1 MEIKHKIV
9 PVVGFKLDEK
19 TGEFECYANVKGV
32 VDHAKDRSM
41 NGCFVKSISEHEA
54 NGTRPKMLWSHNPR
68 ELPVGT
74 WVKMIEDEKGLR
86 MTGKLSKTTMGR
98 DIETL
103 AKDMALDSFSI
114 GYEEIESKWNSA
126 EGCNDVFEYKI
137 HEVSWVNFAC
147 NEPSKLESI
156 KQKMASKEMPT
167 KRDLQ
172 KFLQEYGMSKSEAS
186 AITDKYN
193 PDSVSEKQQELEII
207 EAASKLDLFSK

>member
-1 MEIKHKIV
+1 MKRKIV

-41 NGCFVKSISEHEA
+41 DGCFTKSIDEHSV

-74 WVKMIEDEKGLR
+74 WVKMAEDEKGLR

-98 DIETL
+98 DIEIL

-114 GYEEIESKWNSA
+114 GYEEVESKWNHTD
-126 EGCNDVFEYKI
+126 GCNDIFEYKI

-156 KQKMASKEMPT
+156 KEKMAAKDLPT

-172 KFLQEYGMSKSEAS
+172 KLLQEFGLSNSESKS
-186 AITDKYN
+186 ITDKYD
-193 PDSVSEKQQELEII
+193 PEAVDTKQQELEIL
-207 EAASKLDLFSK
+207 EAASKLELFS

>member
-1 MEIKHKIV
+1 MKRKIV

-32 VDHAKDRSM
+32 IDHAKDRSM
-41 NGCFVKSISEHEA
+41 NGCFTKSIDEHAA

-74 WVKMIEDEKGLR
+74 WVKMEEDTKGLR
-86 MTGKLSKTTMGR
+86 MTGRLSKTTMGR
-98 DIETL
+98 DIEIL

-114 GYEEIESKWNSA
+114 GYEEIESKWNTA
-126 EGCNDVFEYKI
+126 DGCNDIFEYKI

-156 KQKMASKEMPT
+156 KEKMSAKELPT
-167 KRDLQ
+167 KRELQ
-172 KFLQEYGMSKSEAS
+172 KLMQEFGLSKSEAS
-186 AITDKYN
+186 AIADKYD
-193 PDSVSEKQQELEII
+193 PEAVDKKQQELEIL
-207 EAASKLDLFSK
+207 ESASKLGLFS